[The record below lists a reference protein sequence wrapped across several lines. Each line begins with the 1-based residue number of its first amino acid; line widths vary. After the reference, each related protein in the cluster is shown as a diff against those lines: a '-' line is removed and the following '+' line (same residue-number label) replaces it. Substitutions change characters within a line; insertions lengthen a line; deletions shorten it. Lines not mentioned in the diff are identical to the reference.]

1 MKSSEVDV
9 DGIIRA
15 LGESTFFHTTQCTL
29 ICAAQ
34 LLATTNSFFYIF
46 FAITP
51 EYKCNN
57 LTDSQFN
64 QYNISTNEVSLTY
77 DKCSIHI
84 NNDEG
89 TTTENQTLNCLNGYS
104 YTTPAD
110 TSIVSEWDL
119 VCNKSGLAE
128 STQTVFILGQVIS
141 GLMSPYLIERFGRKP
156 LRVSSNLM
164 LIIFNLVAAFSP
176 FYWTFA
182 VMRFFTGVLRE
193 TYVISS
199 ITLVCELYPKEKRI
213 IMSGLFMFIWNIYST
228 ITGFIA
234 YMLKDYGWNTYFLL
248 NAVLSGYFIIDFF
261 FLEESVRWLFANSKI
276 KAAEKIIKKAARQ
289 NKVDFD
295 EIWCTFVKDTALQ
308 ETGQVNETSLQSRSS
323 EPSPPVTAVVDH
335 TQPLSEEESS
345 VFVKLLT
352 IFKSP
357 YLRKVTIVVSIEWAV
372 NTTAQNIIL
381 LMMEVFGGSIY
392 INYSILYFLAIISV
406 GLAAALAKRFG
417 HKFSLTCLKTGV
429 AICIISASLIKIW
442 AEDSELMEYVF
453 LALYLVSAAG
463 LNAASCNDYIYTSEL
478 YPTQIR
484 SAGNGFATTFMRC
497 VCMITPYF
505 KLLALAIPWAPGIII
520 GVACLCSTVM
530 LRVCLPET
538 GNRVLPQTI
547 EEVNKMEQENKKN
560 SVKIQ

>member
-406 GLAAALAKRFG
+406 GLAAALAKR
-417 HKFSLTCLKTGV
+417 
-429 AICIISASLIKIW
+429 
-442 AEDSELMEYVF
+442 ELMEYVF